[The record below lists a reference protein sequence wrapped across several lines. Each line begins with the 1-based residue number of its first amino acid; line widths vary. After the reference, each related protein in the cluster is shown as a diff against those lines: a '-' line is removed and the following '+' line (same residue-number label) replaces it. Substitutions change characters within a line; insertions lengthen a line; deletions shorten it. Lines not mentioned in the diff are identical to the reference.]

1 MILVVAHDAGG
12 AEILSSYVRQKK
24 LDCIYSL
31 SGPALKIFQQKLG
44 PIKIMPL
51 EEAIIDCDWLLCG
64 TGWQSDFEW
73 LAIRMAKTYHKKV
86 VVFID
91 HWIYYKERFVKN
103 NIACLPDEICVGD
116 VAAQHMAVKEFPEIL
131 VQLVPNPHFAD
142 LQEVFSRIVYPPSG
156 SFERKKN
163 NPSILYVCEPLAED
177 EKRYER
183 YRRYTEHDA
192 LRYFL
197 SHLEEINI
205 MPDRI
210 AIRPHPAEKDD
221 KYCWVLDEFNLPVII
236 TREKSLLDSV
246 IDSDVVAGCESMA
259 MVIALLAGKRVIS
272 SIPPEGGYC
281 ILPYKEI
288 EHLHQLLNVVDVK
301 E

>member
-103 NIACLPDEICVGD
+103 NIAC
-116 VAAQHMAVKEFPEIL
+116 
-131 VQLVPNPHFAD
+131 
-142 LQEVFSRIVYPPSG
+142 
-156 SFERKKN
+156 
-163 NPSILYVCEPLAED
+163 
-177 EKRYER
+177 
-183 YRRYTEHDA
+183 
-192 LRYFL
+192 
-197 SHLEEINI
+197 
-205 MPDRI
+205 
-210 AIRPHPAEKDD
+210 
-221 KYCWVLDEFNLPVII
+221 
-236 TREKSLLDSV
+236 
-246 IDSDVVAGCESMA
+246 
-259 MVIALLAGKRVIS
+259 
-272 SIPPEGGYC
+272 
-281 ILPYKEI
+281 
-288 EHLHQLLNVVDVK
+288 
-301 E
+301 